1 MHLNTD
7 MNTDSQNFA
16 FLAEHNAIFLQLASS
31 AERNFSA
38 DPNTT
43 LVKVRQLGEALAQD
57 IATRAGMAFDDR
69 TTQIELLK
77 QLSHESII
85 SPETAEAFHLL
96 RKLGNAATHKFQ
108 THHREAL
115 DGLKLARN
123 LCIWYHQSFGK
134 NAKNFRPA
142 PFAPLK
148 DPSQELQ
155 KLQEQIKTLEQSLS
169 LANAQQKNHEE
180 LKQLARLQEQE
191 KAEYE
196 ALALMLDEETQALK
210 AQNEAQE
217 ATLKQQK
224 ADFEARILA
233 LQAELKQSEANQ
245 ATAPKRRRI
254 ALAEFTPSEEVTR
267 LLIDKALQDAGWLAD
282 SQKMTY
288 ASGERPEKGKNKAI
302 AEWQI
307 GREKADYVLF
317 IGLMPVAVVE
327 AKKQNINVSGKIA
340 QAQRYAL
347 SFGLD
352 ETMTG
357 AWQYKNNQQKDS
369 PWTSDEGTFSIPFVY
384 STNGRPYVAQL
395 AEQSG
400 TWFRDVRSPSH
411 LKKALTTFHSPENL
425 LERLTQNPTAP
436 LVNEPMHRL
445 GLRDYQE
452 KAIHAIETA
461 LNDGKQSILVAMATG
476 TGKTRTIIGL
486 IYRLLKANR
495 FQRILFLVDRTSL
508 GDQALA
514 SMKEMPLEQNLPL
527 SAIYNINEL
536 GDMAINAETRVQ
548 VATVQAMT
556 RRIFDAD
563 GTSIGVGDF
572 DCIIVDEAHRGYT
585 LDSEMTEG
593 EMYTRDASF
602 YLSSYRR
609 VLDYFDAVKIGLTAT
624 PAKHTVDIFGY
635 PVYLYSYTE
644 AVADDWLIDFEPP
657 ICFETALTQNG
668 IHLPKGDT
676 VSIINTHTG
685 QIDSAT
691 LDDEL
696 DFDVANFNR
705 RVITEGFNRV
715 ICQALAQEIL
725 PDSEEKT
732 LIFCATDRHAD
743 MVKRLLDEAFSE
755 LYGTDYHEEA
765 VRKITGQSDQADKLI
780 SRFKNERYPS
790 IAITVD
796 LLTTGIDV
804 PQICNLVFL
813 RRVKSRIL
821 FEQMKGRAT
830 RRCDEIGKTVFRI
843 FDPVGLCENLA
854 DVDTMKPLVKDPSIP
869 LEVLIDEL
877 LHLPEPTSVSDDKH
891 AALATHQDELINHIS
906 QSLMRVLR
914 RAVKK
919 GETDA
924 DVKARL
930 NTLQQKWG
938 VTPAKLH
945 EHIKDPNTAKAFF
958 TQHRTLTEDL
968 TQLKAQVGT
977 DRMPIIYTG
986 EDELIGRSQVF
997 GDGSPTVDD
1006 YLENFERFIKT
1017 QMNESVALSVVA
1029 TKPKN
1034 LTREILKDIKLTL
1047 DQNGYNEAALQ
1058 SAWRTK
1064 TNQDIA
1070 ASIVG
1075 HIRRV
1080 ALGEPLVPFETR
1092 VNNALAKILSAHAWT
1107 PVQTKALERIAKQL
1121 KFEAVI
1127 DRKFI
1132 KERFAD
1138 KGGDVLI
1145 DKQLGNRLDEV
1156 IELFN
1161 EYLWAG

>member
-1 MHLNTD
+1 
-7 MNTDSQNFA
+7 MNTTSQNFD
-16 FLAEHNAIFLQLASS
+16 FLAEHDPIFLQLASS
-31 AERNFSA
+31 AERNFTT

-43 LVKVRQLGEALAQD
+43 LVKARQLGEALAQD
-57 IATRAGMAFDDR
+57 IATRVGVAFDKDIK
-69 TTQIELLK
+69 QVELINLLNK
-77 QLSHESII
+77 EGIFGKSA
-85 SPETAEAFHLL
+85 TDAFHFI
-96 RKLGNAATHKFQ
+96 RKAGNEATHSFSSDKDTALKCLKMIHSLCAMYHSTFDKSFVASEFITPSDDLATDNAQ
-108 THHREAL
+108 THAL
-115 DGLKLARN
+115 L
-123 LCIWYHQSFGK
+123 
-134 NAKNFRPA
+134 
-142 PFAPLK
+142 
-148 DPSQELQ
+148 EQ
-155 KLQEQIKTLEQSLS
+155 KLQEQQ
-169 LANAQQKNHEE
+169 
-180 LKQLARLQEQE
+180 
-191 KAEYE
+191 AE
-196 ALALMLDEETQALK
+196 
-210 AQNEAQE
+210 
-217 ATLKQQK
+217 
-224 ADFEARILA
+224 FEARIHA
-233 LQAELKQSEANQ
+233 LQNELQQTELKQNETNQ
-245 ATAPKRRRI
+245 TSTAKKRRI
-254 ALAEFTPSEEVTR
+254 SLAEFVPSEEVTR

-288 ASGERPEKGKNKAI
+288 ANGERPEKDKNKAI

-307 GREKADYVLF
+307 GKQKADYVLF
-317 IGLMPVAVVE
+317 AGLMPVAVVE
-327 AKKQNINVSGKIA
+327 AKKQNIDVSGKIA

-347 SFGLD
+347 SFVFD

-357 AWQYKNNQQKDS
+357 AWQYKNDQQKDS
-369 PWTSDEGTFSIPFVY
+369 PWTSSEGTFVIPFVY

-400 TWFRDVRSPSH
+400 TWFRDVRTPSN
-411 LKKALTTFHSPENL
+411 LKKPLPTFHSPDNL
-425 LERLTQNPTAP
+425 LERLTQNPTTT
-436 LVNEPMHRL
+436 LTNESMGYL

-495 FQRILFLVDRTSL
+495 FQRILFLVDRTEL
-508 GDQALA
+508 GKQAHD

-536 GDMAINAETRVQ
+536 GDMAVHAETRVQ

-556 RRIFDAD
+556 RRLFDEGGSD
-563 GTSIGVGDF
+563 IGVGDF

-585 LDSEMTEG
+585 LDTEMTEG
-593 EMYTRDASF
+593 EIHARDASF

-609 VLDYFDAVKIGLTAT
+609 VLEYFDAVKIGLTAT

-644 AVADDWLIDFEPP
+644 AVADDWLIDHEPP
-657 ICFETALTQNG
+657 ICYETTLTQNG

-676 VSIINTHTG
+676 VNIINTHTG
-685 QIDSAT
+685 HIDSAT

-696 DFDVANFNR
+696 DFEVASFNR

-715 ICQALAQEIL
+715 ICEALAQEIL

-732 LIFCATDRHAD
+732 LIFCTTDRHAD

-765 VRKITGQSDQADKLI
+765 VRKITGQSDKVDKLI
-780 SRFKNERYPS
+780 SRFKNEKYPS

-804 PQICNLVFL
+804 PKICNLVFL

-843 FDPVGLCENLA
+843 FDPVGLCESLS

-877 LHLPEPTSVSDDKH
+877 MHLPEPESVSDDKRT
-891 AALATHQDELINHIS
+891 ALSIHQTELLNHIS

-914 RAVKK
+914 RATNK
-919 GETDA
+919 GETNQT
-924 DVKARL
+924 VKDKLAEMHA
-930 NTLQQKWG
+930 KWG
-938 VTPAKLH
+938 VEPAKLH
-945 EHIKDPNTAKAFF
+945 EHIKQDPQTAKAFF
-958 TQHRTLTEDL
+958 ATHRTLTEDL
-968 TQLKAQVGT
+968 AVLKVLVGT

-986 EDELIGRSQVF
+986 EDELVSRTQSF
-997 GDGSPTVDD
+997 GDGSHTVED
-1006 YLENFERFIKT
+1006 YLANFERFIKS

-1029 TKPKN
+1029 IKPKN
-1034 LTREILKDIKLTL
+1034 LTRETLKEIKLLL
-1047 DQNGYNEAALQ
+1047 DQNGYNEAGLQ
-1058 SAWRTK
+1058 SAWRAK
-1064 TNQDIA
+1064 TNQDIT

-1080 ALGEPLVPFETR
+1080 ALGEPLIPFEIR
-1092 VNNALAKILSAHAWT
+1092 VNNALTKILSSQAWT
-1107 PVQTKALERIAKQL
+1107 PVQAKALERIAKQL

-1127 DRKFI
+1127 DRQFI

-1138 KGGDVLI
+1138 KGGDNLI

-1156 IELFN
+1156 IGLFN
-1161 EYLWAG
+1161 EYLWVA